1 MSDGRTTYSDGTP
14 FEERASYSR
23 AVRVGA
29 HVAVSGTAAI
39 GPDGVLHPG
48 DTYGQTVAA
57 IEKALA
63 AAAALGA
70 ATDDVIRTR
79 MLLAPA
85 AAWEDAV
92 QAHGEAF
99 AAVAPANTTY
109 IVAGFIPD
117 VLVEVELDAIVPDA
131 A

>member
-1 MSDGRTTYSDGTP
+1 MRRAHRDGTV
-14 FEERASYSR
+14 FEERASYAR
-23 AVRVGA
+23 AVRVGQ
-29 HVAVSGTAAI
+29 HVAVSGTAPL
-39 GPDGVLHPG
+39 GPDGPLHPG
-48 DTYGQTVAA
+48 DTYGQTAAA

-70 ATDDVIRTR
+70 APGDVIRTR

-92 QAHGEAF
+92 RAHGEAF
-99 AAVAPANTTY
+99 AGIDPANTTY

-117 VLVEVELDAIVPDA
+117 VLVEVELDAIVTETM
-131 A
+131 